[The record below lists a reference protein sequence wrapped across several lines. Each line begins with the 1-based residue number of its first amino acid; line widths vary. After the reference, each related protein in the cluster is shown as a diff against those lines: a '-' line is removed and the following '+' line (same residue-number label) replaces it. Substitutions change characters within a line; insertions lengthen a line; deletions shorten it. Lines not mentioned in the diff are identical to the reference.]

1 MRKSPHDYFLGFQLM
16 YHINM
21 GANKTCLSFDYLL
34 HLAVN
39 VVDAVE
45 KNIMQLKKEYQQS
58 STKKANKAKT
68 AS

>member
-1 MRKSPHDYFLGFQLM
+1 MRNSPHDYFLGSQLM
-16 YHINM
+16 YYINM
-21 GANKTCLSFDYLL
+21 GSNETWMTFDYLL
-34 HLAVN
+34 HLEVN

-58 STKKANKAKT
+58 STKNANKAKT